1 MIPGLVNLR
10 DIRKKMFLAP
20 MEAASFIFL
29 QKKIKI
35 QRTAGEV
42 SQRNQHSVAPE
53 NLH

>member
-1 MIPGLVNLR
+1 MSISECSEEKQKEV
-10 DIRKKMFLAP
+10 LAP

-29 QKKIKI
+29 AEKIKI

-42 SQRNQHSVAPE
+42 SQRNPHSVAPE